1 MSRCRPNTLQ
11 LGSPRTLPG
20 HEAPDPG
27 GRAHWG
33 LEGDGNAD
41 ADARQLCCA
50 GGRNRPTAAAD
61 WEQEIIRLAYRG
73 EVLGWVI
80 PGRFSVMPVGKREE
94 RRARGRLADRRL
106 KEMRLGREERS
117 EVQGTSEETAVS
129 REGGRWD
136 SGK

>member
-1 MSRCRPNTLQ
+1 MPTQHLAVGLPSDPPGARGPRSRRAGA
-11 LGSPRTLPG
+11 LGIG
-20 HEAPDPG
+20 
-27 GRAHWG
+27 
-33 LEGDGNAD
+33 GDGNAD

-61 WEQEIIRLAYRG
+61 WEQEIIRWAYRG
-73 EVLGWVI
+73 EALGWVI
-80 PGRFSVMPVGKREE
+80 SGRFSVMPVGKREE